1 MQMLTPRRRLP
12 PRRHRFRRLRP
23 HIIVLTLLLSFGC
36 SRLSSLLYPP
46 PPRFSSPVSPLDA
59 TPSSRAHSAHPPG
72 ISRDSRSLLVMCQE
86 MDSHSRVTQAERTVG
101 ALRFFLYIRFFLNAP
116 LDLLLDPLTLSGS
129 LVLHFTVVGTPES
142 LLCFGHPSLL
152 K

>member
-1 MQMLTPRRRLP
+1 MHTDTFVLTPLLSP
-12 PRRHRFRRLRP
+12 SFALA
-23 HIIVLTLLLSFGC
+23 ISLLLFSP
-36 SRLSSLLYPP
+36 L
-46 PPRFSSPVSPLDA
+46 PRSSSPVPRAPLDA

-116 LDLLLDPLTLSGS
+116 LDLLLDPLTLSRS
-129 LVLHFTVVGTPES
+129 LVLHFTVVGHSES
-142 LLCFGHPSLL
+142 LLCFNRPPFTL